1 LVTLTFAAA
10 AAAENPAE
18 ENRIAPT
25 ETDTESQLSIEK
37 FWGSGKGFGYGCDI
51 SCSPPTP
58 KVLGI
63 D

>member
-1 LVTLTFAAA
+1 V
-10 AAAENPAE
+10 AAENPAE

-25 ETDTESQLSIEK
+25 ETDTESQLPIEK